1 MGLDSDSAPIKT
13 YRVHHQNIK
22 QNSNSACLTTPL
34 ASRPPNWWQKSSV
47 DNTSGSMRQK
57 RKGRVMGKIKGFL
70 KTQKI
75 LKYFTSEVCD
85 KQHTIM

>member
-13 YRVHHQNIK
+13 YRVHQQNVK

-34 ASRPPNWWQKSSV
+34 TSRPPNLWQKSLV

-75 LKYFTSEVCD
+75 LKYLTCEVCD